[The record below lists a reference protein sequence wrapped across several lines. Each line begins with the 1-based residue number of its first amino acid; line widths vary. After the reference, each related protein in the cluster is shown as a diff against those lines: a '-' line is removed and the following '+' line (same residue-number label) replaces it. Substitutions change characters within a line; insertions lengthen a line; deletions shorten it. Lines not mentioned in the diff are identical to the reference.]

1 MSDKM
6 YTTCSN
12 CGRRTHIAGCVSKK
26 CQIDKLKHS
35 LEMAM
40 ARVSQL
46 RADIE
51 YLEKELQ
58 DEPEEEAVT
67 KQ

>member
-26 CQIDKLKHS
+26 CQIDNLKRS

-51 YLEKELQ
+51 YLERELQ
-58 DEPEEEAVT
+58 DEPEEVVT
-67 KQ
+67 T

>member
-26 CQIDKLKHS
+26 CQLDNLRHLLKR
-35 LEMAM
+35 AM
-40 ARVSQL
+40 AEVNSIRLS
-46 RADIE
+46 IE
-51 YLEKELQ
+51 RLEKMP
-58 DEPEEEAVT
+58 DEPEEVVT
-67 KQ
+67 TQ

>member
-1 MSDKM
+1 M

-58 DEPEEEAVT
+58 DEPEEVVT

>member
-12 CGRRTHIAGCVSKK
+12 CGRRTHISGCVSKK
-26 CQIDKLKHS
+26 CQIDNLKRS

-58 DEPEEEAVT
+58 DEPEEVVT

>member
-12 CGRRTHIAGCVSKK
+12 CGRRTHIAGCVSKR
-26 CQIDKLKHS
+26 CQLDNLRR
-35 LEMAM
+35 LLNRAM
-40 ARVSQL
+40 AEVNSIRSK
-46 RADIE
+46 IE
-51 YLEKELQ
+51 RLEKMP

-67 KQ
+67 TQ

>member
-58 DEPEEEAVT
+58 DEPEEAVT

>member
-6 YTTCSN
+6 YTTCSS

-26 CQIDKLKHS
+26 CQIDNLKRS
-35 LEMAM
+35 LEMAI

-58 DEPEEEAVT
+58 DEPEEVVT

>member
-26 CQIDKLKHS
+26 CQLDNLNVA
-35 LEMAM
+35 LRMAL
-40 ARVSQL
+40 AEVNLIRSN
-46 RADIE
+46 IE
-51 YLEKELQ
+51 RLEKMP
-58 DEPEEEAVT
+58 DEPEEAVNEV
-67 KQ
+67 KS